1 MEIIKRHKEELHKS
15 SAKPHN
21 LPLIEA
27 KNRKELEEFSSRCEE
42 DLKRKDMKVI
52 LELDQQVMDQQ
63 VTLEKAGIP
72 GFHVT
77 NNPQDIQL
85 QMYLLDFISKLSEKP
100 HDSFSWSPIS
110 PATTDHSSICM

>member
-1 MEIIKRHKEELHKS
+1 MVKKQKEEVHKS
-15 SAKPHN
+15 AGKPHN
-21 LPLIEA
+21 LPLLEV
-27 KNRKELEEFSSRCEE
+27 KHRKELDDFAVRCED

-63 VTLEKAGIP
+63 VTLERAGVP

-85 QMYLLDFISKLSEKP
+85 QIHLLDFISKLSEK
-100 HDSFSWSPIS
+100 SQAGF
-110 PATTDHSSICM
+110 T